1 MMKKEIYCIIL
12 MYLLLYFSMACG
24 NLFVSMDYDSVSER
38 ITSSIEDGEKEL
50 DKLKEEKTTME
61 EELNVYLQLCEFDDQ
76 DIKKKLYARFGDL
89 VALG

>member
-1 MMKKEIYCIIL
+1 MKKEIYCIIL
-12 MYLLLYFSMACG
+12 MYLLLCFSMACG

-50 DKLKEEKTTME
+50 DKLKEEKATME

>member
-1 MMKKEIYCIIL
+1 MMKKEICCINHL
-12 MYLLLYFSMACG
+12 YLFLFYSMACG

-50 DKLKEEKTTME
+50 DKLKEEKATME
-61 EELNVYLQLCEFDDQ
+61 EELNVHLQLYVYNDQ

>member
-61 EELNVYLQLCEFDDQ
+61 EELNVYL
-76 DIKKKLYARFGDL
+76 
-89 VALG
+89 